1 MALTPEQQNRLS
13 QLKAQR
19 QEVQRN
25 QFQQNTIDANLIGQ
39 LGGRLSTFEQ
49 LGIQRGQPR
58 TGTALQRLQ
67 PDPRFMTPRQR
78 LEELN
83 RRKAELELL
92 RRGKTPEQL
101 QFVLD
106 VNKKLETPS
115 TAGRTAGGI
124 AGAIATPF
132 AFNLIPGFA
141 ALPEEVITIPMAII
155 KAAKTIAPIVGA
167 GLGGGLGE
175 MAQTRIEEGRWL
187 RKQEFLAAF
196 GKEAAFEAGGRAAVR
211 SFKFAFSPFIKQTIP
226 EAADVIQEFAKVGG
240 VLPPTQLDRRFSLSV
255 AEEIARGG
263 FGGKQIF
270 ADLGEKSGRAFA
282 VYSDQLLDRMAG
294 GVSRL
299 GNEQLGREFAEGI
312 TRPNGK
318 VFQML
323 DDLFDPLYNQIDE
336 LTRGGVVNVI
346 TPEETTSR
354 ILKATGEPFTGTT
367 FRAIPER
374 PLAAT
379 VRTDE
384 IISFA
389 KKQLAID
396 DRLKGLFLSPT
407 GRTLFEK
414 AKTLPKKLSFGD
426 IRKLRS
432 SFMRSTRK
440 LARDVDESQGMIKQI
455 SKITNDVVR
464 DPASAS
470 GLTPE
475 ARKLWENTSRLYEVA
490 QTGLKETFPEQ
501 LGQRLSKNPSSVTKE
516 LFQNSKAIRNLR
528 RSLIEPISGRPSKEG
543 TRQWLQL
550 RTAWFADAVENA
562 TRGDIIKPTL
572 FESSLRRMGKA
583 AIKEMIPD
591 AEGKKQLQTIR
602 NLLKAMSKK
611 PEGGASLFIRG
622 GQVGGLFMI
631 YNGTKEGD
639 WLQVSTGGALVSG
652 PFFFAKM
659 AKHPLGSRL
668 IASGIKLKPGST
680 SLVPI
685 TARLVN
691 LARQIDR
698 KALQAQLVKQRRKT
712 PRPTRPFV
720 APRLP

>member
-1 MALTPEQQNRLS
+1 MALTPEQQNRLN
-13 QLKAQR
+13 QLRVQR
-19 QEVQRN
+19 QEIQQNV
-25 QFQQNTIDANLIGQ
+25 FQQNTIDANLIGK

-49 LGIQRGQPR
+49 LGIQKGQPR
-58 TGTALQRLQ
+58 TGTALQLLQ

-78 LEELN
+78 LGELN

-106 VNKKLETPS
+106 VNKRLEAPPTL
-115 TAGRTAGGI
+115 GRTAGGI
-124 AGAIATPF
+124 AGALAVPAAI
-132 AFNLIPGFA
+132 NLIPGFA
-141 ALPEEVITIPMAII
+141 TLPEEVITIPMALV

-175 MAQTRIEEGRWL
+175 MAQTKIEEGRWL
-187 RKQEFLAAF
+187 RKQEFLVAF
-196 GKEAAFEAGGRAAVR
+196 GKEAAFEAGGRAVVR

-226 EAADVIQEFAKVGG
+226 EAADVIQEFARVGG

-294 GVSRL
+294 GVARL
-299 GNEQLGREFAEGI
+299 GNEQLGQEFAEGI
-312 TRPNGK
+312 TRPRGK

-323 DDLFDPLYNQIDE
+323 DDLFNPLYKQIDE
-336 LTRGGVVNVI
+336 LSKGARFSTA
-346 TPEETTSR
+346 PLKKFAQKELSKDTSLNKL
-354 ILKATGEPFTGTT
+354 I
-367 FRAIPER
+367 
-374 PLAAT
+374 
-379 VRTDE
+379 
-384 IISFA
+384 
-389 KKQLAID
+389 
-396 DRLKGLFLSPT
+396 LSPQ
-407 GRTLFEK
+407 GR
-414 AKTLPKKLSFGD
+414 AKFLKIVDLPGD
-426 IRKLRS
+426 ISAGQVRDLRS
-432 SFMRSTRK
+432 SFLRDVRK
-440 LARDVDESQGMIKQI
+440 LARDVNKDEGLIKQVA
-455 SKITNDVVR
+455 SITDDILFDTNAVK
-464 DPASAS
+464 

-475 ARKLWENTSRLYEVA
+475 ADNLLRNTNRLYRNA
-490 QTGLKETFPEQ
+490 QIGLKETFPEQ
-501 LGQRLSKNPSSVTKE
+501 LGKRLVKNPSSVTKE
-516 LFQNSKAIRNLR
+516 LFQNPKAIRNLR
-528 RSLIEPISGRPSKEG
+528 LSLTEPISGRPSKEG
-543 TRQWLQL
+543 ARQWLQL

-562 TRGDIIKPTL
+562 TRGDVIKPTI

-583 AIKEMIPD
+583 AVKEMTPD
-591 AEGKKQLQTIR
+591 ANGKKQLQTIR
-602 NLLKAMSKK
+602 NLLKVMSKK

-659 AKHPLGSRL
+659 AAHPLGSRL

-691 LARQIDR
+691 LARQLDR
-698 KALQAQLVKQRRKT
+698 KALQAQLAKQRRKKVL
-712 PRPTRPFV
+712 RPTRPFV